1 MYPKFLY
8 VLVVG
13 FVLMLDPAP
22 SLGQGLKGCEPPNSI
37 DIEIGDA
44 LLTQAEIVALMNKRF
59 YDSLAEF
66 EDCLDCYGAKQNS
79 SSSASGGQNG
89 SAGDSVAVTGIQGT
103 ETASISTDNE
113 VIPSDTESTVS
124 ATVQGTEPEDN
135 GTNQPLL
142 PNGKI
147 PEDIPPADN
156 DGALLAQIRLA
167 AENEQDPA
175 LRAKLW
181 NQYRQYKGLPLKE
194 IPESNT
200 Q

>member
-1 MYPKFLY
+1 MYTKFLY
-8 VLVVG
+8 AIVVG
-13 FVLMLDPAP
+13 LVPMLGLAP
-22 SLGQGLKGCEPPNSI
+22 SFGQGLKGCESNSI

-44 LLTQAEIVALMNKRF
+44 LLTRTEIVALMDKRF

-66 EDCLDCYGAKQNS
+66 EDCLASDGAQNS
-79 SSSASGGQNG
+79 SSSASGGQNS

-113 VIPSDTESTVS
+113 VIPSDTESTAS
-124 ATVQGTEPEDN
+124 ATVQGTESELP

-142 PNGKI
+142 QNGKI

-156 DGALLAQIRLA
+156 DSALLAQIRLA
-167 AENEQDPA
+167 AENEQDPT

-194 IPESNT
+194 IPKSNT